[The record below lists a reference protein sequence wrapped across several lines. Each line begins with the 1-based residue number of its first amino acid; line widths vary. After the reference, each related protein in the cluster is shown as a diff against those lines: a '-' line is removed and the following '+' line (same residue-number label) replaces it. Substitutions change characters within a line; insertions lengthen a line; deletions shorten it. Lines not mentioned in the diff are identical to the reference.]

1 MIQLKTD
8 RSSDNSVEPAAKG
21 RIVTFY
27 SYKGGTGRSMALA
40 NIAWMLALNGQRVL
54 VIDWDLEAP
63 GVHRY
68 FHPFTDDKELLQT
81 EGLIDFVEN
90 LAAQAAVSTDP
101 LPDEAVDVIEYVHP
115 LEWPRNT
122 ASRIT
127 WKSFGPRARIDLLT
141 AGRQGPAYARKLAAF
156 NWIDFYERLQGR
168 RLLNLAKAQMRAVYD
183 YVLIDSRTGVSDT
196 SGICTVEM
204 PDTLVVC
211 FTLNDQSIRG
221 ASAVAES
228 VCSLRKPSKTSTPV
242 LPNDGIPFRV
252 LPVPTRVEI
261 ISEQEKLRVALDL
274 AQKTFSPFV
283 DHIPVSEQSRYFGTV
298 QMAYFPFYA
307 FEEIPAVFGD
317 KPNQLHSLSTAIKQL
332 TSAITEGAITDIP
345 RLAEGEEESE
355 KARDEIVGW
364 YLRKSTDPT
373 LGHLIRFQQILA
385 SFDRSEQEETFNA
398 LSRLVQIGERD
409 ILSARS
415 VPFDDFIESQ
425 RRVLL
430 TLIDAKL
437 LAITD
442 TGGVRTV
449 TFADAVVID
458 RWDDLR
464 RWIAEHR
471 QMLIV
476 RQTLGA
482 ALQSWVLR
490 DSDQSAL
497 LTGKLLAE
505 ASALA
510 RSNPGDLNEA
520 EHRFVQQSTEI
531 AQRQA
536 FEAEAAQKHNEEL
549 TRKLTELEQVARSA
563 PAPAPPPAP
572 VTIQMPPA
580 ASRPSPWL
588 SIALGVVVTAI
599 LIFAAYRYYD
609 SLQRDRENAR
619 MQRQLEVEKQ
629 EQAKKQIA
637 AAQQVLRY
645 SNAAWDALIL
655 VPGISRER
663 QAEYERASKWLANV
677 QPDEARRAIT
687 VRYFTKN
694 DKSLQ
699 RVNSLLGDTWGLLGY
714 TVDLS
719 NSKIPGDTNV
729 IWAGSKVPAR
739 DVKVIAC
746 TLLRAGA
753 PIRAVG
759 TFSTPDTK
767 PNVIEIGSAS
777 WAQKL
782 PQWTVKRVLDTS
794 AFTLTKLTAG
804 SEEAQ

>member
-8 RSSDNSVEPAAKG
+8 RSSESAIESAPKG

-101 LPDEAVDVIEYVHP
+101 LPDDAVDIIEYVHP

-127 WKSFGPRARIDLLT
+127 WKQFGPRARIDLLT

-168 RLLNLAKAQMRAVYD
+168 RLLNAAKAQMRAVYD

-228 VCSLRKPSKTSTPV
+228 VCGLRKPGKSAAPLQAS
-242 LPNDGIPFRV
+242 NGFPFRV

-283 DHIPVSEQSRYFGTV
+283 DHIPASEQSRYFGTV

-332 TSAITEGAITDIP
+332 TRAITDGEISDIP
-345 RLAEGEEESE
+345 RLAEQEDASE

-364 YLRKSTDPT
+364 FLRRSTDPT

-385 SFDRSEQEETFNA
+385 SFDPEMQQDAYNA

-409 ILSARS
+409 VLSARS
-415 VPFDDFIESQ
+415 VALDDFIEPQ
-425 RRVLL
+425 RRAL
-430 TLIDAKL
+430 TPLMDASL
-437 LAITD
+437 LAVAD
-442 TGGVRTV
+442 SGGFRTI
-449 TFADAVVID
+449 TFADMAVID

-464 RWIAEHR
+464 HWIAGHR

-497 LTGKLLAE
+497 LTGKLLDE

-510 RSNPGDLNEA
+510 RSSPGDLNQA
-520 EHRFVQQSTEI
+520 EHHFVQQSVAVAEQRAVEAAA
-531 AQRQA
+531 AQR
-536 FEAEAAQKHNEEL
+536 HNEEL
-549 TRKLTELEQVARSA
+549 TRKVTELEQVARSV
-563 PAPAPPPAP
+563 PAPAPP
-572 VTIQMPPA
+572 A
-580 ASRPSPWL
+580 ASQPHAVSSRRSPWL
-588 SIALGVVVTAI
+588 PVAIVAMILAVLG
-599 LIFAAYRYYD
+599 FAGYRSTSQRNANGKMRACSGNSRLRSNRRRRTKSRPLSRSYD
-609 SLQRDRENAR
+609 SRAR
-619 MQRQLEVEKQ
+619 
-629 EQAKKQIA
+629 
-637 AAQQVLRY
+637 
-645 SNAAWDALIL
+645 
-655 VPGISRER
+655 
-663 QAEYERASKWLANV
+663 
-677 QPDEARRAIT
+677 
-687 VRYFTKN
+687 
-694 DKSLQ
+694 
-699 RVNSLLGDTWGLLGY
+699 LGM
-714 TVDLS
+714 
-719 NSKIPGDTNV
+719 
-729 IWAGSKVPAR
+729 R
-739 DVKVIAC
+739 
-746 TLLRAGA
+746 
-753 PIRAVG
+753 
-759 TFSTPDTK
+759 
-767 PNVIEIGSAS
+767 
-777 WAQKL
+777 
-782 PQWTVKRVLDTS
+782 
-794 AFTLTKLTAG
+794 
-804 SEEAQ
+804 

>member
-8 RSSDNSVEPAAKG
+8 RSSESAIESAPKG

-101 LPDEAVDVIEYVHP
+101 LPDDAVDIIEYVHP

-127 WKSFGPRARIDLLT
+127 WKQFGPRARIDLLT

-168 RLLNLAKAQMRAVYD
+168 RLLNVAKAQMRAVYD

-228 VCSLRKPSKTSTPV
+228 VCGLRKPGKSAAPLQAS
-242 LPNDGIPFRV
+242 NGFPFRV

-283 DHIPVSEQSRYFGTV
+283 DHIPASEQSRYFGTV

-332 TSAITEGAITDIP
+332 TRAITDGEISDIP
-345 RLAEGEEESE
+345 RLAEQEDASE

-364 YLRKSTDPT
+364 FLRRSTDPT

-385 SFDRSEQEETFNA
+385 SFDPEMQQDAYNA

-409 ILSARS
+409 VLSARS
-415 VPFDDFIESQ
+415 VALDDFIEPQ
-425 RRVLL
+425 RR
-430 TLIDAKL
+430 
-437 LAITD
+437 
-442 TGGVRTV
+442 
-449 TFADAVVID
+449 
-458 RWDDLR
+458 
-464 RWIAEHR
+464 
-471 QMLIV
+471 
-476 RQTLGA
+476 
-482 ALQSWVLR
+482 
-490 DSDQSAL
+490 
-497 LTGKLLAE
+497 
-505 ASALA
+505 ALA
-510 RSNPGDLNEA
+510 P
-520 EHRFVQQSTEI
+520 
-531 AQRQA
+531 
-536 FEAEAAQKHNEEL
+536 
-549 TRKLTELEQVARSA
+549 
-563 PAPAPPPAP
+563 
-572 VTIQMPPA
+572 
-580 ASRPSPWL
+580 
-588 SIALGVVVTAI
+588 
-599 LIFAAYRYYD
+599 
-609 SLQRDRENAR
+609 
-619 MQRQLEVEKQ
+619 
-629 EQAKKQIA
+629 
-637 AAQQVLRY
+637 
-645 SNAAWDALIL
+645 
-655 VPGISRER
+655 
-663 QAEYERASKWLANV
+663 
-677 QPDEARRAIT
+677 
-687 VRYFTKN
+687 
-694 DKSLQ
+694 
-699 RVNSLLGDTWGLLGY
+699 
-714 TVDLS
+714 
-719 NSKIPGDTNV
+719 
-729 IWAGSKVPAR
+729 
-739 DVKVIAC
+739 
-746 TLLRAGA
+746 
-753 PIRAVG
+753 
-759 TFSTPDTK
+759 
-767 PNVIEIGSAS
+767 
-777 WAQKL
+777 
-782 PQWTVKRVLDTS
+782 
-794 AFTLTKLTAG
+794 
-804 SEEAQ
+804 